1 MWDVQ
6 LFKLDFSEEEKNA
19 VNSVIDSGWLA
30 MGENVAKFEE
40 NFSKYIGENIKTN
53 AVSSCTA
60 ALHLGLIALGVKPGD
75 EVIIPS
81 LTFIAAPNV
90 VEIVGA
96 KPVLVDCKSLDHWNM
111 SIDGIKK
118 AVTPK
123 TKVIMIVHFAGVP
136 CEDIEEIRSFCDEKN
151 IALLE
156 DAAHAPGASIHGKN
170 CGAWGDIGCF
180 SFYSNKN
187 LSIGEGGATTTSDH
201 DLHEQLKYLRA
212 HGMTSVLL
220 DRHKGRASSYEID
233 RPGLNYRMD
242 EIRAAI
248 GNTQL
253 SKLDENNKR
262 REILVNHYIECL
274 ENTDFKIP
282 FLKQKEGSISSNH
295 IMPILIPDEINRED
309 LISHLKNRKIQ
320 SSIHYPAFWS
330 FKAYESK
337 FNSKNFPVAKKV
349 CEKELTLPLY
359 PSMSF
364 DQVELVTKA
373 LLEYKK

>member
-1 MWDVQ
+1 
-6 LFKLDFSEEEKNA
+6 
-19 VNSVIDSGWLA
+19 

-156 DAAHAPGASIHGKN
+156 DAAHAPGASIHGKI
-170 CGAWGDIGCF
+170 AV
-180 SFYSNKN
+180 
-187 LSIGEGGATTTSDH
+187 LGEIWMF
-201 DLHEQLKYLRA
+201 L
-212 HGMTSVLL
+212 
-220 DRHKGRASSYEID
+220 
-233 RPGLNYRMD
+233 
-242 EIRAAI
+242 
-248 GNTQL
+248 
-253 SKLDENNKR
+253 
-262 REILVNHYIECL
+262 IL
-274 ENTDFKIP
+274 
-282 FLKQKEGSISSNH
+282 Q
-295 IMPILIPDEINRED
+295 
-309 LISHLKNRKIQ
+309 Q
-320 SSIHYPAFWS
+320 
-330 FKAYESK
+330 
-337 FNSKNFPVAKKV
+337 
-349 CEKELTLPLY
+349 
-359 PSMSF
+359 
-364 DQVELVTKA
+364 
-373 LLEYKK
+373 